1 MPEALIVERIEN
13 TVLFTVP
20 EEKTNERKTLEIDG
34 SVSPTGG
41 MRLYN

>member
-1 MPEALIVERIEN
+1 VHGTGHVQFCPKTKDTKIV
-13 TVLFTVP
+13 
-20 EEKTNERKTLEIDG
+20 EIDG